1 MYMATLKELLAQQQA
16 LEAQINEARKS
27 ETADA
32 IAKVRALVADFGLTA
47 DEVFGNKRTKS
58 TSTAGSKVP
67 AKYHDPVTGNSWTGR
82 GKAPRWLD
90 GKDRD
95 QYLIK

>member
-1 MYMATLKELLAQQQA
+1 MATLKELLAQQKS
-16 LEAQINEARKS
+16 LEAQIEEARKL

-32 IAKVRALVADFGLTA
+32 IAQVRALVADFGLTA
-47 DEVFGNKRTKS
+47 DEVFNNKRPKS
-58 TSTAGSKVP
+58 SSTAGSKV
-67 AKYHDPVTGNSWTGR
+67 AVKYLDPVTGSTWTGR

-90 GKDRD
+90 GKDRN

>member
-1 MYMATLKELLAQQQA
+1 MTKLKELLAQQQA
-16 LEAQINEARKS
+16 LEALIAEARKS

-47 DEVFGNKRTKS
+47 DEVFSSKRTKPS
-58 TSTAGSKVP
+58 NAAGSKVAEKYFDP
-67 AKYHDPVTGNSWTGR
+67 ATGSTWTGR
-82 GKAPRWLD
+82 GKAPKWID
-90 GKDRD
+90 GTDRS